1 MNRFAILENDL
12 EFSRNLLNDI
22 MSNNNKVRLVRLAVK
37 AEELEDKLEKLEK
50 GDILIFNLDI
60 PDENR
65 LELLDKLK
73 QTHRPLPYIIAYSKE
88 IEHYQAMSQYKD
100 YLYKGIQKPFDAK
113 RIVEMVNQITYETSI
128 HYYEKQVKQEL
139 HKFEMNIITKGYA
152 YIVEAITLS
161 LENEDLLTDMT
172 HGLYKMIA
180 ARHGVTVDN
189 IKWSI
194 EKAMKSVIRYTN
206 SKIMNS
212 YFYVV
217 SGEKITPKMFISTI
231 VENLKEKIEEEQY
244 A

>member
-1 MNRFAILENDL
+1 MNRLAILENDL
-12 EFSRNLLNDI
+12 ELSRNLLNDI
-22 MSNNNKVRLVRLAVK
+22 ICNNNKVRLVQLAVK
-37 AEELEDKLEKLEK
+37 GEELVGNLKKLEK
-50 GDILIFNLDI
+50 GDILIFDLDI
-60 PDENR
+60 PDVNR

-73 QTHRPLPYIIAYSKE
+73 ESQRPLPYIIAISKE
-88 IEHYQAMSQYKD
+88 IEHYQAIPKYRP
-100 YLYKGIQKPFDAK
+100 YFYRCIQKPFVIK
-113 RIVEMVNQITYETSI
+113 RIVEIVNQITYETSI

-161 LENEDLLTDMT
+161 LENETLLTDMT
-172 HGLYKMIA
+172 HGLYKIIA

-206 SKIMNS
+206 SNIMNS

-217 SGEKITPKMFISTI
+217 SGEKITPKMFISTV
-231 VENLKEKIEEEQY
+231 VENLKEKLEEEEY